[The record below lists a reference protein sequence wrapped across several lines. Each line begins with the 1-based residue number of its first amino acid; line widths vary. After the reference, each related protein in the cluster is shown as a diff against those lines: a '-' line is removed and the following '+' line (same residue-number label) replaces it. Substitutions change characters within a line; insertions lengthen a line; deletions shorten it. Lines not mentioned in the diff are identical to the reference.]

1 MPMNLKRLKFDFKQ
15 EFSSPDVLAPDVLE
29 IRLYGEVCDDDYNY
43 WTGETIKSK
52 TSQNYFAEKLDKYKG
67 VKEIRLYINSEG
79 GSVEQGYGIYANL
92 SRHPANKICYIDG
105 FANSIASV
113 IAMACDKIIMY
124 PNSIMGIHNVSEIV
138 YGNAAELR
146 KTADDLDRIME
157 GNREIYLQ
165 RSGGK
170 ITLEEL
176 TKLLDDE
183 TFLTAAE
190 CLKYGFCDEID
201 GETTADNSAIEKAT
215 RSLVVSAKERLSVIS
230 GIHNVAANLKPE
242 GKNTAE
248 NNISGN
254 LETIKNIRQITRTLN
269 DGTPAA
275 TLADDDILAC
285 MLKTFESKKEG

>member
-15 EFSSPDVLAPDVLE
+15 ELSSPDVLE
-29 IRLYGEVCDDDYNY
+29 IRLYGEVCEDGYNY
-43 WTGETIKSK
+43 WTGETIKSN
-52 TSQNYFAEKLDKYKG
+52 TSQSYFAEKLGEYKDI
-67 VKEIRLYINSEG
+67 KEIRLYINSEG

-105 FANSIASV
+105 FANSIASI

-146 KTADDLDRIME
+146 KTADDLDKIME
-157 GNREIYLQ
+157 GNRQIYLQ
-165 RSGGK
+165 RSAGK

-176 TKLLDDE
+176 TKFLDDE
-183 TFLTAAE
+183 TFLTADE

-201 GETTADNSAIEKAT
+201 GKATADNEAIEKAT
-215 RSLVVSAKERLSVIS
+215 ESLVESAKERLSVIS
-230 GIHNVAANLKPE
+230 GIHNVAAKLKPKDE
-242 GKNTAE
+242 KTAE
-248 NNISGN
+248 KSISGN
-254 LETIKNIRQITRTLN
+254 LETIKNIRQITRTLK
-269 DGTPAA
+269 DGAPVG

>member
-15 EFSSPDVLAPDVLE
+15 ELSSPDILE
-29 IRLYGEVCDDDYNY
+29 IRLYGEVCGDGYDY
-43 WTGETIKSK
+43 WSGRTIESK
-52 TSQNYFAEKLDKYKG
+52 TSQNYFAEKLDEYKD

-124 PNSIMGIHNVSEIV
+124 PNSIMGIHNISEIV

-146 KTADDLDRIME
+146 KTADDLDKIME

-183 TFLTAAE
+183 TFLTADE

-201 GETTADNSAIEKAT
+201 GNTSADNEVIEKAT
-215 RSLVVSAKERLSVIS
+215 QSLVASAKERLSVIS
-230 GIHNVAANLKPE
+230 GIHNIAANLKPE
-242 GKNTAE
+242 GKNTVE
-248 NNISGN
+248 SNISGN

-269 DGTPAA
+269 DSVPAV
-275 TLADDDILAC
+275 LADDDILAC